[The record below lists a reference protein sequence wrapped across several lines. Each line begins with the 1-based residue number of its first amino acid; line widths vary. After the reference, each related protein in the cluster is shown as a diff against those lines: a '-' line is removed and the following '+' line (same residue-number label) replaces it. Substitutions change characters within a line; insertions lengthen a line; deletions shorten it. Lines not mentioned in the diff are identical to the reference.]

1 MQKLF
6 ITVIPRQD
14 ALKTPPAPRHGLR
27 YPSAP
32 STPLRPVG
40 EQQAAVTPR
49 RRTDKC
55 PQAIFRPAAVDQ
67 SDSRFRRGHDVRET
81 AGVLPA
87 PGRLLRA
94 SITNAAPSVRTSRRG
109 SVLAAAS
116 HKSSAAV
123 SSSAAGSNTARY
135 FTPGGTGTSASGAA
149 KATATPHF
157 RASQCGSRP
166 EGGAARRHPA
176 RHKPRILRHPLR
188 DARPHHPRTESESTC
203 VADSCGFTHPP
214 PAPQAVASN
223 AIFPPKPGVAVAWSR
238 TSRIPSLRTM
248 RRAAGRG
255 CARAAPM
262 HPYRARR
269 SRPERRA
276 CIC

>member
-6 ITVIPRQD
+6 ITGHPPD
-14 ALKTPPAPRHGLR
+14 ALKTTPTPRNGLR
-27 YPSAP
+27 YPSAPP

-49 RRTDKC
+49 RRTDKR

-67 SDSRFRRGHDVRET
+67 SDSRCRRGHDVRET
-81 AGVLPA
+81 AGVLPRREAFA
-87 PGRLLRA
+87 PA

-116 HKSSAAV
+116 HRSSAAV

-157 RASQCGSRP
+157 SSR
-166 EGGAARRHPA
+166 
-176 RHKPRILRHPLR
+176 
-188 DARPHHPRTESESTC
+188 SE
-203 VADSCGFTHPP
+203 
-214 PAPQAVASN
+214 
-223 AIFPPKPGVAVAWSR
+223 R
-238 TSRIPSLRTM
+238 
-248 RRAAGRG
+248 
-255 CARAAPM
+255 
-262 HPYRARR
+262 
-269 SRPERRA
+269 
-276 CIC
+276 

>member
-1 MQKLF
+1 MGYG
-6 ITVIPRQD
+6 TRQ
-14 ALKTPPAPRHGLR
+14 P
-27 YPSAP
+27 P

-49 RRTDKC
+49 RRTDKR

-157 RASQCGSRP
+157 FEQVGAVAGRKEGLPAVTLPGTSPGYCAIRCGTHALDTPWGDRQAHALQAP
-166 EGGAARRHPA
+166 
-176 RHKPRILRHPLR
+176 
-188 DARPHHPRTESESTC
+188 
-203 VADSCGFTHPP
+203 ADS
-214 PAPQAVASN
+214 
-223 AIFPPKPGVAVAWSR
+223 R
-238 TSRIPSLRTM
+238 TRPRY
-248 RRAAGRG
+248 RR
-255 CARAAPM
+255 P
-262 HPYRARR
+262 
-269 SRPERRA
+269 
-276 CIC
+276 